1 MKDSN
6 FIIAIKILNE
16 LKINYWVCHGTL
28 LGIVR
33 DKELLDW
40 DNDIDIAVI
49 EDEVNK
55 NKIIS
60 EFLSNGF
67 ELKKKYFENDG
78 LLTFTKNGSKEVDIN
93 FYQLSSDKLKVSTY
107 WSIPKNVICKIIDV
121 LANAKNYRGRFY
133 KIINK
138 LKFLQSMFANVKKF
152 LIKKDMFYLAIGY
165 QHPYEFIRTK
175 SKILFSNIELS
186 IPKKPK
192 EYLETI
198 YGKDWMIPNKDFIWY
213 KDSPALAKKINE
225 K

>member
-16 LKINYWVCHGTL
+16 LKIDYWVCHGTL

-67 ELKKKYFENDG
+67 ELKKN
-78 LLTFTKNGSKEVDIN
+78 TSKMMVFN
-93 FYQLSSDKLKVSTY
+93 FY
-107 WSIPKNVICKIIDV
+107 
-121 LANAKNYRGRFY
+121 
-133 KIINK
+133 
-138 LKFLQSMFANVKKF
+138 KKW
-152 LIKKDMFYLAIGY
+152 
-165 QHPYEFIRTK
+165 Q
-175 SKILFSNIELS
+175 
-186 IPKKPK
+186 
-192 EYLETI
+192 
-198 YGKDWMIPNKDFIWY
+198 
-213 KDSPALAKKINE
+213 
-225 K
+225 